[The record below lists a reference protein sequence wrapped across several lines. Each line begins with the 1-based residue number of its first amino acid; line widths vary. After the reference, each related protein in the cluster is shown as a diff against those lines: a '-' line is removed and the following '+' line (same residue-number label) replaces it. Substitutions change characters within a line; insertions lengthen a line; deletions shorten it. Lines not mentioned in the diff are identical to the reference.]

1 LNLILTGLDGNIVGA
16 GATTFTGSVG
26 ATALSVTS
34 TYTAAS
40 TSDVIVADAFSD
52 VTTALDADAG
62 TAGAAAST
70 TNYLPWVD

>member
-1 LNLILTGLDGNIVGA
+1 M
-16 GATTFTGSVG
+16 
-26 ATALSVTS
+26 LSVTG
-34 TYTAAS
+34 TYTAAAS
-40 TSDVIVADAFSD
+40 TNVFEDEAFSD